1 MRRPGWRSI
10 AEAGRSRLRRAPAF
24 LRPCSTWAI
33 SLSLHLLVL
42 LLAAN
47 VLILGLPPEEDVVVV
62 LRLRRPAELPRT
74 PAPEPVERDEG
85 RKAAAPEPIDPSP
98 APAPPTLPP
107 ATPGPA
113 AARTFAAAPRP
124 ALSDVLEGLSG
135 LPAGDV
141 GVPSAGVFGSRD
153 AAARREAASR
163 YGGTD
168 ASEDAVNLGLGW
180 LAAHQREDGRW
191 SSGRTPRCP
200 PDDLCSAVRRKSDDV
215 DAALTGL
222 ALLAFLGA
230 GHTTTRGA
238 HAGSVAA
245 GFRWMLKR
253 QQKTGHFTD
262 PEHGNMYIHGI
273 CSYALAEACAL
284 GGDEKLRKALSGAV
298 AASVRSQIPSGG
310 WEYDPTPEAR
320 GGEMTLSVW
329 QMMAL
334 RCAEEAGMDVP
345 AGAMDRARQFLRR
358 MTAPD
363 GLVRYYPGSEATMGS
378 AGAGLFARSML
389 GMAEEGAVRRGLE
402 ALREMSR
409 AEFPGSELSV
419 SRTPLYAWYYR
430 TLAEFQEQGRGWREW
445 NRALRP
451 YLVSTQL
458 LRGHAAGS
466 WSITDRPE
474 FGTVYSTSL
483 CLLML
488 EVYYRYPPRESGRTV
503 ADVIQAAVDAG
514 SDDPSPGEVR
524 RMESRRPPDP
534 GTLAERRAREREEAV
549 ARLESDKP
557 EDRYLGARKLAEL
570 EDAGAIQAMIRAA
583 GRETGNLKALHV
595 GYIGRVRSPEA
606 IPFLVRLLDDPD
618 EAVRKAAVSALVRTT
633 GKSIL
638 EASRWKEWF
647 ASQGGASSRP

>member
-1 MRRPGWRSI
+1 V
-10 AEAGRSRLRRAPAF
+10 AAG
-24 LRPCSTWAI
+24 
-33 SLSLHLLVL
+33 
-42 LLAAN
+42 
-47 VLILGLPPEEDVVVV
+47 
-62 LRLRRPAELPRT
+62 
-74 PAPEPVERDEG
+74 
-85 RKAAAPEPIDPSP
+85 
-98 APAPPTLPP
+98 
-107 ATPGPA
+107 
-113 AARTFAAAPRP
+113 
-124 ALSDVLEGLSG
+124 VLEGLSG
-135 LPAGDV
+135 FPAGDA
-141 GVPSAGVFGSRD
+141 GVPARGVFGGRD
-153 AAARREAASR
+153 AAARREATSR

-200 PDDLCSAVRRKSDDV
+200 SDDLCSAVRRKSDDI

-230 GHTTTRGA
+230 GHTQDRGA
-238 HAGSVAA
+238 HAESVSA
-245 GFRWMLKR
+245 GLRWMLKR

-262 PEHGNMYIHGI
+262 PGHGNMYIHGL

-284 GGDEKLRKALSGAV
+284 GGDEKLRRAMAAAV
-298 AASVRSQIPSGG
+298 AALGKSQIPSGG

-334 RCAEEAGMDVP
+334 RGAQEAGVDVP
-345 AGAMDRARQFLRR
+345 ADMMDRAREFLRR

-389 GMAEEGAVRRGLE
+389 GMTEGNVVRRGLE

-409 AEFPGSELSV
+409 EEMPGAEISV
-419 SRTPLYAWYYR
+419 SRAPLYAWYYR
-430 TLAEFQEQGRGWREW
+430 TLVEFQEQGRGWREW

-451 YLVSTQL
+451 HLVSTQL

-466 WSITDRPE
+466 WAITDRPE
-474 FGTVYSTSL
+474 FGTVYSTAL

-488 EVYYRYPPRESGRTV
+488 EVYYRYPPRDSERTV
-503 ADVIQAAVDAG
+503 SDVIQVAVDAVP
-514 SDDPSPGEVR
+514 DEPAPSEIR

-534 GTLAERRAREREEAV
+534 GTLAERKRREREEAV
-549 ARLESDKP
+549 ARLGSDKP

-595 GYIGRVRSPEA
+595 GYIGRVKSPEA
-606 IPFLVRLLDDPD
+606 VPYLVRLLDDP
-618 EAVRKAAVSALVRTT
+618 EESVRVAAVSALIRTT
-633 GKSIL
+633 GKPIL
-638 EASRWKEWF
+638 EASLWKEWF
-647 ASQGGASSRP
+647 ASRGGASSRP